1 MDKRK
6 NKTTVEVEIVKYDD
20 RMYYV
25 YRIDIQYF
33 VLF

>member
-6 NKTTVEVEIVKYDD
+6 NKTTVEIEIAKYDD